1 MAQQFNLTNLGMKGV
16 NLLTSN
22 DPDVWSGLGAMSG
35 KERDV
40 YYARV
45 AAAFRAF
52 NLKANTV
59 GNMPF
64 CLYKNAPAND
74 PERKTNIKAIDE
86 QAEGDEVDNS
96 ATWQNVVKFLPNPSE
111 LFRLDTLSYMTS
123 NQIYNIKTGDV
134 AGVRLRGLR
143 HAIADSFTPWA
154 NVTGTAL
161 DYIERR
167 VGTLNERYAPD
178 GKPLTAGVKSS
189 LVYMWRLDHTT
200 ELLPSPNTE
209 ALAIMEAAGVVYYKN
224 FWIHNF
230 YRRGGIKPTLISVKG
245 LVDKDSKEEKEKSWS
260 NWLKGVGS
268 RWSNNIARIING
280 ETMSAATIGD
290 GVGDMKDNTIHQDAL
305 ADIAMGVGMPLSL
318 LVANSANYATAKE
331 EKATWYENDIIPLC
345 NWIAYEYN
353 RQVFF
358 PLGLRLEFHP
368 ETLDPQQEDETERAQ
383 AMGQYAAVLEKCPS
397 KEIFMGLSALMGLE
411 VPEELEEAL
420 EAYYAE
426 KEQKEREMQEQMRQ
440 GGYTV
445 GPDGKPLP
453 AQNQPPK
460 DGKQP
465 MMDEAREEAEDKPK
479 RKDEEKNPAPPQFQR
494 KTWTPTAPEAEELR
508 VWYEVAQ
515 RKLKRAEPMDFEYT
529 PHHGGVPAE
538 VAEAIKAKLLTAAT
552 AEDVRAA
559 FVIAETV
566 TPAPEYKTEAVT
578 ADPSIMALAQ
588 ALNNLAE
595 VERQTRPVKA
605 AESMMPNINVTMPT
619 ISLTAQMPEQGTVT
633 VNVPQQPAPVVNVTN
648 QVQTPDVKV
657 VNEVQPPKVVVMDGG
672 PKDISIERNRDGKIT
687 GAKVK

>member
-1 MAQQFNLTNLGMKGV
+1 
-16 NLLTSN
+16 
-22 DPDVWSGLGAMSG
+22 
-35 KERDV
+35 
-40 YYARV
+40 
-45 AAAFRAF
+45 
-52 NLKANTV
+52 
-59 GNMPF
+59 
-64 CLYKNAPAND
+64 
-74 PERKTNIKAIDE
+74 
-86 QAEGDEVDNS
+86 
-96 ATWQNVVKFLPNPSE
+96 
-111 LFRLDTLSYMTS
+111 
-123 NQIYNIKTGDV
+123 
-134 AGVRLRGLR
+134 
-143 HAIADSFTPWA
+143 
-154 NVTGTAL
+154 
-161 DYIERR
+161 
-167 VGTLNERYAPD
+167 
-178 GKPLTAGVKSS
+178 
-189 LVYMWRLDHTT
+189 MWRLDHTT

-411 VPEELEEAL
+411 VPPELEEAL

-453 AQNQPPK
+453 AQNQMPK
-460 DGKQP
+460 DGK
-465 MMDEAREEAEDKPK
+465 EEPK
-479 RKDEEKNPAPPQFQR
+479 RGGDMPMEKDEPEDDEKKPAPPQFQR
-494 KTWTPTAPEAEELR
+494 KVWTPTAPEAEELR

-515 RKLKRAEPMDFEYT
+515 RKLKRAEPMDFEYI

-538 VAEAIKAKLLTAAT
+538 VAEQIKAKLLTAAT

-566 TPAPEYKTEAVT
+566 TPAPEYKSDVT
-578 ADPSIMALAQ
+578 ASPDIMALAESI
-588 ALNNLAE
+588 NKLAE
-595 VERQTRPVKA
+595 TYKEKG
-605 AESMMPNINVTMPT
+605 N
-619 ISLTAQMPEQGTVT
+619 G
-633 VNVPQQPAPVVNVTN
+633 
-648 QVQTPDVKV
+648 
-657 VNEVQPPKVVVMDGG
+657 
-672 PKDISIERNRDGKIT
+672 
-687 GAKVK
+687 